1 MESNNKAALH
11 KVLPDSAMR
20 DLGEWPVQKFFV
32 SHAADAEFKGD
43 GLRPYV
49 VYRDLG
55 AKEATGGLV
64 DAHINA
70 RGRPFDKDVVTK
82 RHFHDVKFQ
91 MVFVLQGWTRAEFDG
106 HGEHLMQAGSC
117 WIQPAGIKHTV
128 LEYSDDLEVLEI
140 ILPAKYDTV
149 DVNEPPGGFP
159 AGAAPDAPA
168 GTTATGATVK

>member
-1 MESNNKAALH
+1 MPTPKPKTYDPPLHPVKAET
-11 KVLPDSAMR
+11 AMR
-20 DLGEWPVQKFFV
+20 DLGQWPIQKFHV
-32 SHAADAEFKGD
+32 SHLATSEFKGE

-64 DAHINA
+64 DAHVNG
-70 RGRPFDKDVVTK
+70 RGRPFDPAAVSK

-91 MVFVLQGWTRAEFDG
+91 MVYVLKGWNRVEFEG
-106 HGEHLMQAGSC
+106 QGEHMMVAGSC

-140 ILPAKYDTV
+140 IIPGTFDTV
-149 DVNEPPGGFP
+149 TVDEPPGF
-159 AGAAPDAPA
+159 D
-168 GTTATGATVK
+168 

>member
-1 MESNNKAALH
+1 MESSNQAALH
-11 KVLPDSAMR
+11 KVSPETAMR
-20 DLGEWPVQKFFV
+20 DFGQWPVQKCFV
-32 SHAADAEFKGD
+32 SHAADAQFRGD

-91 MVFVLQGWTRAEFDG
+91 MVYVLKGWTRAEFDG
-106 HGEHLMQAGSC
+106 HGEHLMKAGSC

-140 ILPAKYDTV
+140 ILPARYDTV
-149 DVNEPPGGFP
+149 EVNEPPGGFP
-159 AGAAPDAPA
+159 VDVAVTGAAA
-168 GTTATGATVK
+168 ATVAAAK